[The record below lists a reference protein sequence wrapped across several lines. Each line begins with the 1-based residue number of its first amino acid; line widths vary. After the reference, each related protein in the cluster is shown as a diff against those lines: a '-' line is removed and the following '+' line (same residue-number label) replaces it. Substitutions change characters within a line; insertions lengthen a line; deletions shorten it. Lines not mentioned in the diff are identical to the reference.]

1 MSNVQDQLLKA
12 ISKGNVE
19 EVENII
25 LKRVEVDIKVLG
37 PFILCLAI
45 SYNQSQVVKSLI
57 KLGVNINGVCTLSK
71 TPLHVATLIGSEE
84 IVRLL
89 IQGGVNMN
97 SRDGQG
103 YTTLHQSIILSEGPT
118 SIVKI
123 LLQNDADIDFQDYD
137 GNSPLHL
144 AVNVWK
150 SEYAL
155 FLMRH
160 GASLKIKNQNGMNP
174 VEMTILQMKGNTERF
189 KSMLCHQH
197 NY

>member
-118 SIVKI
+118 CRNGFESDGIKKRRRYFLPPRG
-123 LLQNDADIDFQDYD
+123 LLSF
-137 GNSPLHL
+137 
-144 AVNVWK
+144 
-150 SEYAL
+150 
-155 FLMRH
+155 
-160 GASLKIKNQNGMNP
+160 
-174 VEMTILQMKGNTERF
+174 VEEL
-189 KSMLCHQH
+189 
-197 NY
+197 